1 MNRNITM
8 ISTLCL
14 FLLLL
19 IMAGCTPS
27 VRYTREQPVNQVS
40 QSDNKKPSSQ
50 APKAAGGVGGADSL
64 QSSGWEPAAAAG
76 DEDSHQSGW
85 LASAL
90 SEADEGQ
97 PHRQSAGVN
106 VKSGAPQRLEQV
118 IDSYL
123 GVPYKYGGTTRNGF
137 DCSGFT
143 SAVYREVYGIELNRT
158 SAAMWKEGA
167 PVPLSSARPGDL
179 VFFKVKGG
187 RFGRINHVGI
197 YVGDNRFAHSST
209 SSGVVY
215 NSLQEDYYAKRF
227 AGVRR
232 ML

>member
-1 MNRNITM
+1 VNRNITT

-19 IMAGCTPS
+19 MAGCAPS
-27 VRYTREQPVNQVS
+27 VRYTREQPVNQVG
-40 QSDNKKPSSQ
+40 QSDSKKPSSQ
-50 APKAAGGVGGADSL
+50 RPKVVGDVSGVDSL
-64 QSSGWEPAAAAG
+64 QSSGWEPAASGG
-76 DEDSHQSGW
+76 DEDLHQSGW
-85 LASAL
+85 LVSAL

-97 PHRQSAGVN
+97 SHRQAVGV
-106 VKSGAPQRLEQV
+106 KGKGGPQQRLELV
-118 IDSYL
+118 INSYL
-123 GVPYKYGGTTRNGF
+123 GVPYRYGGTTRNGF

-158 SAAMWKEGA
+158 SGAMWKDGA
-167 PVPLSSARPGDL
+167 PVSLSSARPGDL
-179 VFFKVKGG
+179 VFFKGG
-187 RFGRINHVGI
+187 RLGRINHVGI
-197 YVGDNRFAHSST
+197 YVGGNRFAHSST

-232 ML
+232 MY